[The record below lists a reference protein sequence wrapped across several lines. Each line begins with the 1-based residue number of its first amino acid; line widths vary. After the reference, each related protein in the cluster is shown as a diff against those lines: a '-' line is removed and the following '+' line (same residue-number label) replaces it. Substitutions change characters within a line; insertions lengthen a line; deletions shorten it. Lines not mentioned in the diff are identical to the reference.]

1 MYIGIY
7 INGELYSRSM
17 DFESAEIKAIKY
29 LTEKWEESKDD
40 IFATQD
46 KYLRSI
52 KALANGEDTTFMYD
66 NISFKKIDEK
76 KYAVTY
82 TTTFDEC
89 EETCNAEYLSKQIKY
104 VCEESKVKDIFKSL
118 KADAKDNVIGT
129 GCLNDM
135 LEGGQ
140 VECLTDTESEYE
152 LYVPSMHQYHI
163 VEVKEIN

>member
-52 KALANGEDTTFMYD
+52 KALANGEDTTFMYN
-66 NISFKKIDEK
+66 NISFRKIDEK
-76 KYAVTY
+76 KI
-82 TTTFDEC
+82 C
-89 EETCNAEYLSKQIKY
+89 SYLY
-104 VCEESKVKDIFKSL
+104 YDI
-118 KADAKDNVIGT
+118 
-129 GCLNDM
+129 
-135 LEGGQ
+135 
-140 VECLTDTESEYE
+140 
-152 LYVPSMHQYHI
+152 
-163 VEVKEIN
+163 